1 MLSIL
6 LKIRKRDYIAYDLG
20 DLCRHL
26 DVWSVKLCIIH
37 VSVLYIFSIKN
48 LMEETVLI
56 KKKERERKE
65 MSNVIQLLALMSLM

>member
-37 VSVLYIFSIKN
+37 VGVLYIFSIKN

-56 KKKERERKE
+56 KKKKRKE
-65 MSNVIQLLALMSLM
+65 MSNVIQLLVLMSLM